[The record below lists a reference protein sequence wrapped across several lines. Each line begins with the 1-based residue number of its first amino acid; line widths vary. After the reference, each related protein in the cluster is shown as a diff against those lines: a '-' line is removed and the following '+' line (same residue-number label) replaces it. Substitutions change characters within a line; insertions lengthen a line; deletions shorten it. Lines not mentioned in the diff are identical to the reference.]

1 MGFSGGS
8 EGKETACNAADL
20 SSIPGLG
27 RFPWRRDWLPTPIFL
42 PERSHKQGSLAG
54 YSPWVAKSWTQLSNQ
69 CTNTLQDNNVSFVV
83 CCLSV
88 KCKTQICEKLYLSS
102 SLMYP
107 SDKNMF
113 GIGEHHF
120 WIDLGAI
127 DYSIDNKL
135 GCLQLDLVISN

>member
-54 YSPWVAKSWTQLSNQ
+54 YIQSMG
-69 CTNTLQDNNVSFVV
+69 
-83 CCLSV
+83 
-88 KCKTQICEKLYLSS
+88 CKE
-102 SLMYP
+102 
-107 SDKNMF
+107 
-113 GIGEHHF
+113 
-120 WIDLGAI
+120 
-127 DYSIDNKL
+127 
-135 GCLQLDLVISN
+135 LDTTEQPMHKHTTR